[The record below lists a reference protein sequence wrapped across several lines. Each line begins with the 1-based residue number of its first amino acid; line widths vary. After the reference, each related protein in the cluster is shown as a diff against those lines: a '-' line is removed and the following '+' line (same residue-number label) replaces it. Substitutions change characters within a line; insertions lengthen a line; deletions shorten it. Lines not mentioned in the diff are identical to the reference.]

1 MRRYLLDTCV
11 VSELVRSRRNAA
23 VVEFVDGKPEEALF
37 LSALTIGE
45 LEKGVEKLLDPER
58 KDRLR
63 AWIGH
68 DLARRFQGRV
78 LPVDAEVA
86 TTWGRMLARSEL
98 RGEPLPVVDSLIAAT
113 ALAHHLVVVTRN
125 TPDLER
131 CGAEVQ
137 NPWR

>member
-1 MRRYLLDTCV
+1 MKYLLDTCV
-11 VSELVRSRRNAA
+11 VSELVRSRRNAG
-23 VVEFVDGKPEEALF
+23 VVEFIDATPEEALF

-45 LEKGVEKLLDPER
+45 LEKGAGKLSDRER
-58 KDRLR
+58 QDRLR
-63 AWIGH
+63 SWISH
-68 DLARRFQGRV
+68 DLSQRFDGRV

-125 TPDLER
+125 TQDLER
-131 CGAEVQ
+131 CGAEVH